1 MSIKINY
8 NLSLRFLL
16 KLPVAHPFAS
26 SEYTRTPSVAHEA
39 LRTIFSK
46 NQDCDEIYI
55 LRIKAGARGC
65 NPRVKSHPATCAVD
79 AEQSKVS
86 SIRGTFD
93 CFL

>member
-1 MSIKINY
+1 M
-8 NLSLRFLL
+8 
-16 KLPVAHPFAS
+16 
-26 SEYTRTPSVAHEA
+26 YT
-39 LRTIFSK
+39 
-46 NQDCDEIYI
+46 

-93 CFL
+93 WFLKKRIPEKSLDFLGEGEAFKL